1 MPRGVFRAIKL
12 TVINYAD
19 GAAYLPKYHYKEIHI
34 SFYGGLPKAP
44 FATITEIG
52 ANDR

>member
-19 GAAYLPKYHYKEIHI
+19 GVPYLPRYRYKGVHI
-34 SFYGGLPKAP
+34 NLYGGLPKAP
-44 FATITEIG
+44 FAIITEIG